1 MRCAA
6 TGPWVAAEQGVGFSS
21 RHREGQGK
29 GVAAEHVDVRE
40 AKRRQAGH
48 VRGVHLDALGAELSE
63 GRVHVDRVS
72 EHNDVDHEAERAE
85 LVLLA
90 LAVALAT
97 CPACLEDGTRQPV
110 AALVPVE
117 LAEDAATEPLVA
129 GVFQ

>member
-1 MRCAA
+1 M
-6 TGPWVAAEQGVGFSS
+6 
-21 RHREGQGK
+21 
-29 GVAAEHVDVRE
+29 RE

-63 GRVHVDRVS
+63 GRVHVNRVP

-90 LAVALAT
+90 LAVALAQL
-97 CPACLEDGTRQPV
+97 ALLAVEDGTRQPV